1 MVESQQ
7 SGDCTDHRALDARGL
22 VVQSI
27 NSEPQRLHRPLSTR
41 CSGTGR
47 PVYQL
52 GTSRTAPTTEHLMLG
67 DWSPSLSTRNFKE
80 CTNHRALDARGLVV
94 KFVGTAPT
102 TERLMLGDWSPTSLL
117 VRESAGC
124 IDLRALYTRGLVDQ
138 LVKLINLFDDK

>member
-22 VVQSI
+22 VAQSI
-27 NSEPQRLHRPLSTR
+27 NLELQGLHRPPSTR

-52 GTSRTAPTTEHLMLG
+52 ETSRTAPTTEHLMLG

-80 CTNHRALDARGLVV
+80 CTDHRVLSARGLVV
-94 KFVGTAPT
+94 KSVGIAPT
-102 TERLMLGDWSPTSLL
+102 AERLMLRDWSPSLL
-117 VRESAGC
+117 IWESAGC
-124 IDLRALYTRGLVDQ
+124 TDLRALYTQGLVDQ
-138 LVKLINLFDDK
+138 LVKLISLFDGK